1 MLHFSRPDSI
11 QFLEISTQRLD
22 ISGIS
27 SVGFSL
33 LPLSFSVR
41 KGTDVRQQREFSASP
56 KAPLFSRH
64 HTFPAVAA
72 GNKRGKSFCPLLTFF
87 FFSPFFPC
95 EEGRGYRCDD
105 LPFPFLFLHKSLVSN
120 SPDFPF
126 RFFRFGKRK
135 KIDISIFF
143 LFLMTSDL
151 SALLFVA
158 PLFCMG
164 EIEFFVLLPIKTAT
178 GTEIYFWA
186 HTTFHV
192 SIQQWEEPIFLCVG
206 FFLDRLWSLGA
217 HQKSRRE
224 ITRPRTGGG
233 RKRT

>member
-1 MLHFSRPDSI
+1 MSHSPRFPPNRDFSQTKITVKHAREKTEKKVGEATLFPEMFPFSRPDSI

-87 FFSPFFPC
+87 FFSPFSPC
-95 EEGRGYRCDD
+95 EAGRGYRCDD

-120 SPDFPF
+120 SPDSS

-135 KIDISIFF
+135 KIEFSIFF
-143 LFLMTSDL
+143 FLL
-151 SALLFVA
+151 
-158 PLFCMG
+158 
-164 EIEFFVLLPIKTAT
+164 
-178 GTEIYFWA
+178 
-186 HTTFHV
+186 
-192 SIQQWEEPIFLCVG
+192 
-206 FFLDRLWSLGA
+206 
-217 HQKSRRE
+217 
-224 ITRPRTGGG
+224 
-233 RKRT
+233 